1 MQSVASLLSA
11 GALELPV
18 QSVRL
23 PPEQNVS
30 AGHCSHA
37 PPDGPENPS
46 LQMQSVASLLPTG
59 DAEFASQFSRTPP
72 EQN

>member
-1 MQSVASLLSA
+1 MQSVASSLSA
-11 GALELPV
+11 GALEFPEHD
-18 QSVRL
+18 VRL

-37 PPDGPENPS
+37 PPAGPEYPS
-46 LQMQSVASLLPTG
+46 LQMQSVASLLPAG
-59 DAEFASQFSRTPP
+59 ALEFPEHDVRLPP